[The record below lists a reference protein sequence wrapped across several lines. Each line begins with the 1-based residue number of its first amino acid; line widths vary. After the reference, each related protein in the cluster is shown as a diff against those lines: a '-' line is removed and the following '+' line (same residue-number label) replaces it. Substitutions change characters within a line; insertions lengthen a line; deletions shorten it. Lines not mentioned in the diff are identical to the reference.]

1 MSVVEKASNSNAAGG
16 GLNDTSIDEDLFLRD
31 GLPEKSRSNSVMNQ
45 SRERVVL
52 QKGKS
57 IEVHGDE
64 TFNRGVT
71 QP

>member
-31 GLPEKSRSNSVMNQ
+31 GLPEKSRSNSVMNC
-45 SRERVVL
+45 VVL

-57 IEVHGDE
+57 IESQGDE
-64 TFNRGVT
+64 IFNRGVT